1 MTTGAVALV
10 GAPTLGYGT
19 TGAGVAL
26 VMAGAGTTHGDG
38 TAGVAALAGAVA
50 SVGVAAGPVA
60 GDLLIGAVALV
71 GAGAVI
77 MVMAGTEDTIEV
89 TITEV
94 MLIIEV
100 EGDIPIL

>member
-10 GAPTLGYGT
+10 GALTHGYGT

-26 VMAGAGTTHGDG
+26 VMAGAGTTLGDG
-38 TAGVAALAGAVA
+38 IAGAVALAGAGAVA
-50 SVGVAAGPVA
+50 SVGPVA
-60 GDLLIGAVALV
+60 GVLPIGAVALV

-77 MVMAGTEDTIEV
+77 IVMAGTEDTIEA

-94 MLIIEV
+94 MHTIEV
-100 EGDIPIL
+100 EEDIPIL